1 MNLKNGCGNV
11 VIDNRKT
18 DTKKFHI
25 KSLNLLLEKV
35 IPHFDKYPC
44 LTSKELNYRD
54 WKQIC
59 LIMSQKGHLNLEGMA
74 EINQIISSAQRTNE

>member
-54 WKQIC
+54 WK
-59 LIMSQKGHLNLEGMA
+59 KNLSYHE
-74 EINQIISSAQRTNE
+74 SKRTSKLGRNGRNKSNNFFRPADQ